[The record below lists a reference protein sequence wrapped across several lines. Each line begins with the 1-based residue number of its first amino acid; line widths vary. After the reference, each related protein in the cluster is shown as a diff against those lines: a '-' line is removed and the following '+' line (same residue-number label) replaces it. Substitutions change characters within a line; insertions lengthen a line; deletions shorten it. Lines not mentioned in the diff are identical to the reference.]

1 MDALEPEHQ
10 QLEAA
15 RLRAKE
21 LACKQFGYDDFIRDF
36 DVNRPAYWFGME
48 VRTDGVYVAIPANDA
63 QISTRERSDSTWHH
77 EKDLSKPAL
86 KFPYK
91 LQELHD
97 FVSAYNLAGVISS
110 NELYALLTVLSE
122 DADGVRDVEV
132 KAEKLTLRRQEDVI
146 LQTLKEL
153 QYDPKALP
161 PNIPGKRG
169 VKSECRQVLAALPL
183 FDGSTVFNKAW
194 ERLQAF
200 ELIAYA
206 KAENP
211 PPPKF

>member
-1 MDALEPEHQ
+1 MDPLETEHQ

-21 LACKQFGYDDFIRDF
+21 LACEQFGYADFIDDFAVKD
-36 DVNRPAYWFGME
+36 PAYWFGME

-63 QISTRERSDSTWHH
+63 PITPRERSDSTWHH

-86 KFPYK
+86 KFPYN

-97 FVSAYNLAGVISS
+97 FISAYNLAGVIAN

-122 DADGVRDVEV
+122 DADSVRDVEV
-132 KAEKLTLRRQEDVI
+132 KALRRQEDVI

-183 FDGSTVFNKAW
+183 FDGSTVFKKAW